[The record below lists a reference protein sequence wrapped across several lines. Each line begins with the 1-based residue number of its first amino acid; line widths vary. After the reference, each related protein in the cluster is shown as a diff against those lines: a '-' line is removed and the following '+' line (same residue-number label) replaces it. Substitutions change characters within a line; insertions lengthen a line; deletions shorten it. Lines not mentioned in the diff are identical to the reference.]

1 MTVSKKVKL
10 TATAILGAVAA
21 ILIRRRR
28 TQW

>member
-1 MTVSKKVKL
+1 MIGTWKVRL
-10 TATAILGAVAA
+10 AATAILGAIAA